1 MTDMGTLEINILRL
15 VAAID
20 DLLHC
25 QVQVVIDSVAYT
37 ELKATWAGL
46 SWLVQQQQD
55 GDGTKVKVM
64 DLSQAELHNNLQ
76 SSGSLSQTLLYQK
89 VYREGL
95 CMLGGEPFGLLMADY
110 RFEFF
115 NHIPSEQAELVGKL
129 SELGELSLCPFVL
142 GMGNQWQCDNPALSS
157 CASRLER
164 VGTFADYEGFRAI
177 REQASAVFLAVTW
190 PRFTNG
196 SDRGAYDKVYLPRT
210 RAVWCHSG
218 YALLALVVREFGE
231 HGWFSGLQAWGEGV
245 KCGALLPD
253 QPGTMAEVRLT
264 ESVESTFTRLGIMP
278 LGSGWLDHRTGFF
291 SMSMTGVLPGK
302 EYCQFLPPLLI
313 VCRFGHY
320 LKVKARERV
329 GSTHQVVEYAHD
341 LQRWLD
347 QYCSPSEIR
356 DLSLLAVSPLKW
368 AKFSVQEVEDKPGV
382 FLATLELLPHL
393 PPGFTLDALRI
404 HLQLS
409 TESDDFLSHHTDG

>member
-1 MTDMGTLEINILRL
+1 MNAMGTLEINLLRL
-15 VAAID
+15 VAAVD
-20 DLLHC
+20 DRLHRQTQC
-25 QVQVVIDSVAYT
+25 VIDSDAFK
-37 ELKATWAGL
+37 ELKATWTGL
-46 SWLVQQQQD
+46 HWLTQQQQV

-64 DLSQAELHNNLQ
+64 DLSEAELSDNLR

-95 CMLGGEPFGLLMADY
+95 CTLGGEPFGLLMADY
-110 RFEFF
+110 RLEFF
-115 NHIPSEQAELVGKL
+115 NQIPSEQAGLVRKL
-129 SELGELSLCPFVL
+129 SELGELSLCPVVL
-142 GMGNQWQCDNPALSS
+142 GMGNLWQCDNPSLSC

-164 VGTFADYEGFRAI
+164 VGAFPDYESFRAI
-177 REQASAVFLAVTW
+177 REQTSASFLAITW
-190 PRFTNG
+190 PRFTTG
-196 SDRGAYDKVYLPRT
+196 IGRKTYDRTYLPRIGP
-210 RAVWCHSG
+210 VWCHSG
-218 YALLALVVREFGE
+218 YALLALVIREYGE

-245 KCGALLPD
+245 KCGAILPQAPD
-253 QPGTMAEVRLT
+253 KPGTMAEIRLT
-264 ESVESTFTRLGIMP
+264 ELLESTLVRLGIMP
-278 LGSGWLDHRTGFF
+278 LGSGWLDHSSGFF

-302 EYCQFLPPLLI
+302 EYRQFLPPLLI

-320 LKVKARERV
+320 LKVKIRERV
-329 GSTHQVVEYAHD
+329 GSTNQVVEYTNY

-368 AKFSVQEVEDKPGV
+368 AKISVQEVEDKPGA

-393 PPGFTLDALRI
+393 PPGFTVDALRI

-409 TESDDFLSHHTDG
+409 ADSDDFLP